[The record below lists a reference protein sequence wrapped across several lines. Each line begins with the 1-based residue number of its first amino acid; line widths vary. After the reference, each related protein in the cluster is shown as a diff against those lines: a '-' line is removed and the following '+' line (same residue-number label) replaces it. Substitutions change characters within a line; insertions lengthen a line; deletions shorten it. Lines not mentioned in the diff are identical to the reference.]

1 VCPPC
6 PTYNPPPTTTT
17 DAPADTTR
25 RPNLNRI
32 KNWTK
37 KDFQNW
43 INNKQFDKNIRKNF
57 DDFNGALLVQLYK
70 LSESSPEFVITALL
84 KMNDSVSLSD
94 ALYFW
99 AELDKLFN

>member
-1 VCPPC
+1 MLLTSLWIEVA
-6 PTYNPPPTTTT
+6 NF
-17 DAPADTTR
+17 
-25 RPNLNRI
+25 NRI

-43 INNKQFDKNIRKNF
+43 LNNKQFDKNIRKNL
-57 DDFNGALLVQLYK
+57 DDFNGALLVQLFK
-70 LSESSPEFVITALL
+70 LSDSSPEFVITTLL

-94 ALYFW
+94 ALYFM